1 MVDDSK
7 CDPIIPKQSIAM
19 NYIKWNNYSTSPL
32 NEWFKDKLTDKHY
45 TLKQEGVNQ
54 LLKSLLIILKPDL
67 IYANNFE
74 EEIEL
79 FKISLENK
87 MGKLDDNLDR
97 NLVFR
102 QKFCNHYD
110 INLIV
115 FIENKFKVI
124 SHIVPTYADPR
135 DPKRLTF
142 MIINQDK
149 TGYYSPILYENI
161 TTDTSVI
168 KYDKYGE
175 FLQKIYDDY
184 YPSISIEIPANL
196 DKLTISQLQDLCT
209 KLGYNTTKTSEKT
222 GKIIKKQ
229 KKELIQL
236 INVHVK
242 ETGETGEK

>member
-7 CDPIIPKQSIAM
+7 LEPKIPKQSIAM
-19 NYIKWNNYSTSPL
+19 NYIKWDNYSTSPL

-67 IYANNFE
+67 IYANDFE
-74 EEIEL
+74 QEIEL

-87 MGKLDDNLDR
+87 LGKLDDNLDR

-102 QKFCNHYD
+102 QKFCNLYD
-110 INLIV
+110 VNLIV
-115 FIENKFKVI
+115 FIENKFKII

-149 TGYYSPILYENI
+149 TSYYSPILCENI

-168 KYDKYGE
+168 KYEDYGE
-175 FLQKIYDDY
+175 LLQKIYDDNF
-184 YPSISIEIPANL
+184 PSIDIDIPANL
-196 DKLTISQLQDLCT
+196 EKQTITQLQELCA

-222 GKIIKKQ
+222 GKIVKKQ
-229 KKELIQL
+229 KKELIEL
-236 INVHVK
+236 ISLHIK
-242 ETGETGEK
+242 KSP